1 MNVVRVGNR
10 SREALTS
17 VDQRLLEVSSSRA
30 AAGFYKTS
38 RIDPEVSIIVAFASC
53 SRVSIRPR
61 NVEIT
66 LNPGLL
72 SRGTILDE

>member
-61 NVEIT
+61 KCRNYPE
-66 LNPGLL
+66 P
-72 SRGTILDE
+72 RPCK